1 MLFLLLVCFLLLA
14 ASFSLHSLS
23 LLPSLPRSLTHSLS
37 RFLPLFLP
45 LFLPPSLI
53 HSFTFSL
60 SHSHNDPHTYKLTNS
75 HTNKL
80 TYSLTQRPTHTQTH
94 SNEVPSTCCHH
105 LHTPR
110 PHLPHK
116 TQNRPKVLQMQR
128 NHRFLRTTTSD

>member
-1 MLFLLLVCFLLLA
+1 MLFLLVCFLLLA

-23 LLPSLPRSLTHSLS
+23 LLPSLARSLTHSLVFS
-37 RFLPLFLP
+37 LSFSLTPSFTH
-45 LFLPPSLI
+45 SLI
-53 HSFTFSL
+53 HFLTYSL
-60 SHSHNDPHTYKLTNS
+60 TQRPPHTQTHKLT
-75 HTNKL
+75 HEQL